1 MNSLLAQIQPSPGP
15 GKALGQA
22 ERWGIVPRN
31 VARLVSPPGVP
42 KANTQPLS
50 PVEAKKLLA
59 AIRGDRLEALYTVAL
74 AVGLRQG
81 EALGPRCLLQCRCK
95 SGNGSLFLRK

>member
-1 MNSLLAQIQPSPGP
+1 
-15 GKALGQA
+15 
-22 ERWGIVPRN
+22 
-31 VARLVSPPGVP
+31 
-42 KANTQPLS
+42 
-50 PVEAKKLLA
+50 VEAKKLLA